1 MTTVNRFFPLLVAV
15 AVSGCVT
22 PPPVEDPVLI
32 QLEEIDQ
39 RLTAVERILANGSLV
54 DLVIQSD
61 MQQRDIAEFRG
72 RTEIIE
78 HEAAILANRQR
89 DLYVDL
95 DERIRTL
102 EERQQGVAADVNVLD
117 GGALVPGQ
125 LPLPGGSDRDNYQAA
140 FELLKQQRYAPAA
153 MAFQQFLISFPDSQL
168 ADNAQ
173 YWLAESYYVTDQ
185 FDLALTQF
193 QVVIGQ
199 YADSR
204 KVPDALLKMGYC
216 NYELGRWSD
225 ARAALVRLQSE
236 YSETTAARLAG
247 QRLERMAQDGR

>member
-1 MTTVNRFFPLLVAV
+1 MTTVNRFFPLLAVV

-39 RLTAVERILANGSLV
+39 RLAALERILANGSLV
-54 DLVIQSD
+54 DLVLQSD
-61 MQQRDIAEFRG
+61 TQQRDIAEFRG

-78 HEAAILANRQR
+78 HKAAILANRQR

-102 EERQQGVAADVNVLD
+102 EERQQGVAANVNVLD

-247 QRLERMAQDGR
+247 QRLERMAEDGH